1 MDSGSWSLIGNWR
14 CIKTNQKNKLNWPSE
29 SLIIMLVVITQCI
42 LYTIHS
48 FGSILLLHSWC
59 DTCLFL
65 VYIKH
70 SETTWSE
77 PSDAVK
83 FHNNIDVFLHRSHKS
98 CASETQAI
106 LMPQENRWLLSA
118 ICRHTFVSD
127 VQCSN
132 EARDPSENKSDF
144 NQFKLQYS
152 IPVKKHFSLNVA

>member
-1 MDSGSWSLIGNWR
+1 MDFGSWSLIGNWR

-98 CASETQAI
+98 CARTHGERDTSNTNATGESMAFI
-106 LMPQENRWLLSA
+106 SDLSSHVRERLCQRRPMFQWSSGS
-118 ICRHTFVSD
+118 IRKQV
-127 VQCSN
+127 
-132 EARDPSENKSDF
+132 R
-144 NQFKLQYS
+144 LQS
-152 IPVKKHFSLNVA
+152 I